1 MKKLGIILT
10 AAVVLF
16 AFVAPVFAME
26 MYEPEARAAKL
37 MEEKASVMKASGEF
51 TFGAITPF
59 DAVNGAIGFANMY
72 VDVTLYPDE
81 YNSILFELS
90 GSKAFAQSVSNS
102 IAADDLAAFNAAIGD
117 DDVAGA
123 LAYVTP
129 GGAIFSVPYFELT
142 TDVGAALGLPI
153 GLKNTAGLTS
163 LWSRKYEVTGHA
175 WERTKV
181 RSAIDPLSWK
191 FAVDAGPAIATFA
204 LGFGEGADT
213 LNDIGVLV
221 DVPEVGPASLE
232 LFYLVQDNADYKGN
246 FGFDA
251 KATDLV
257 GGMLGVAAG
266 FKYDTLNE
274 AWAYGVG
281 ASVVYEPAT
290 LGVSLNGDDVD
301 TVDQLGIDIDAMF
314 TDTYGA
320 TVAVGMDLD
329 GTADAFQGADISA
342 YAVAGAAKWRAGY
355 VITDGNGY
363 AYGPAVAGIDG
374 GLYVVADIDF

>member
-16 AFVAPVFAME
+16 AFVAPLFAME

-37 MEEKASVMKASGEF
+37 MDEKASVMKASGEF

-59 DAVNGAIGFANMY
+59 DAAKGNIGFYNMY
-72 VDVTLYPDE
+72 VDFTLYPDE
-81 YNSILFELS
+81 YNAILFELA
-90 GSKAFAQSVSNS
+90 GSKAFTQSLVVVDP
-102 IAADDLAAFNAAIGD
+102 ADPLGFSQ
-117 DDVAGA
+117 
-123 LAYVTP
+123 
-129 GGAIFSVPYFELT
+129 GAIFSVPYFQLT
-142 TDVGAALGLPI
+142 TDVGAALGLPV

-163 LWSRKYEVTGHA
+163 LYSRKYEVTGHA
-175 WERTKV
+175 YERSKV
-181 RSAIDPLSWK
+181 RSWIDPLAWK
-191 FAVDAGPAIATFA
+191 FEVDAGMATATFA
-204 LGFGEGADT
+204 LGFGEGSDT

-246 FGFDA
+246 FGIDA

-281 ASVVYEPAT
+281 ASVTYSPAT
-290 LGVSLNGDDVD
+290 IGVSLNGDDVN
-301 TVDQLGIDIDAMF
+301 TVDQLGIDVDAAF

-320 TVAVGMDLD
+320 TVAAGLSLAD
-329 GTADAFQGADISA
+329 GADTFQGADIGV
-342 YAVAGAAKWRAGY
+342 YAKVGAAKWSVGY
-355 VITDGNGY
+355 AITDGNGY
-363 AYGPAVAGIDG
+363 AYVPAVAGIDG
-374 GLYVVADIDF
+374 GLYLNVDIDF